1 MLRVKATI
9 EALGSPVTVVSVGS
23 TPTELVRRNYD
34 GITELRPGNYIFQD
48 RTPVR
53 TGVSTVQNVSLTVL
67 ATVVSANA
75 HYFIIDAGSKF
86 LSADGVRGSG
96 AFGSKC
102 FGLVFREADFDAVVD
117 EPTSHDFTLPNGS
130 PAMCFELQKLSEEHG
145 WVAHGPRGKAAS
157 PQIGDRIV
165 ILVNHSCPV
174 VNLSNGLVVKG
185 ASPRTIEL
193 ISRGC
198 CQ

>member
-1 MLRVKATI
+1 MTSPNTSTSMTSWI
-9 EALGSPVTVVSVGS
+9 E
-23 TPTELVRRNYD
+23 TPAV
-34 GITELRPGNYIFQD
+34 I
-48 RTPVR
+48 
-53 TGVSTVQNVSLTVL
+53 
-67 ATVVSANA
+67 
-75 HYFIIDAGSKF
+75 
-86 LSADGVRGSG
+86 LSADCVHAFGT
-96 AFGSKC
+96 FGSKC

-193 ISRGC
+193 IARGL